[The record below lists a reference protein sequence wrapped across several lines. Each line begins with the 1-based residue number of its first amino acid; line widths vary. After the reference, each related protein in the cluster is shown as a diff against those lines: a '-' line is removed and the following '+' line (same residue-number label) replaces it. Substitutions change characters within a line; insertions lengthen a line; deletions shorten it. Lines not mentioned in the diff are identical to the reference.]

1 MDIAKLCSI
10 GYIERFNSGVRSMLR
25 YFAGGNTA
33 KGFFNLYDSTLAN
46 LGRVFILTGRST
58 KEKTDIIKRI
68 IETGQKK
75 QLDVE
80 VIHSPFGENE
90 LDGVIIRDIG
100 FAIVDGDPPRVLG
113 KEFIGADWETIDLD
127 QADRTAHVDVDE
139 INEIKQKMDDQYR
152 LAYREYANGLRVHD
166 DWEKI
171 YIDKM
176 DFKKAD
182 EVTSQLISRLFQHID
197 VPAEKVSEEIHRFL
211 GAATPKGSVDFVNN
225 LTAGLSA
232 RYFLKGRAG
241 TGKSTVL
248 RKIVAEAKRLG
259 LDMEIYHCGFDP
271 NSLDMVLVRE
281 LGWAVFDSTKPH
293 EYFPELPGDEVIDMY
308 ELTVAPGTD
317 ELFAQEIAEIEAK
330 YRTHMNAG
338 TKYLAEA
345 KKYRDQ
351 LEEIYLKVADTTF
364 LEQIFV
370 DIDKEIQL
378 LINNQR

>member
-1 MDIAKLCSI
+1 
-10 GYIERFNSGVRSMLR
+10 MLR